1 MTMTRGAEKVMARMR
16 ELVAGGTWQTVP
28 SHSPTIR
35 LTRELTTPNYAREP
49 FRSRPALWDQETYT
63 ELLFITLVGNQVIV
77 GHGSCPWVG
86 RSDSQEPLWYVEMLL
101 NAEDPWDVVER
112 RIGIKAAR
120 KAEVRAGAEQ
130 KAGRS

>member
-1 MTMTRGAEKVMARMR
+1 MRAAEKTLARMR
-16 ELVAGGTWQTVP
+16 ELVDKGSWEALP

-35 LTRELTTPNYAREP
+35 LTRTLKTPDYAREK
-49 FRSRPALWDQETYT
+49 RPGALWALYEAETYD
-63 ELLFITLVGNQVIV
+63 EILFITLVNGTVIM

-86 RSDSQEPLWYVEMLL
+86 RSDSGEPFWYVEMLL

-120 KAEVRAGAEQ
+120 KAA
-130 KAGRS
+130 RS